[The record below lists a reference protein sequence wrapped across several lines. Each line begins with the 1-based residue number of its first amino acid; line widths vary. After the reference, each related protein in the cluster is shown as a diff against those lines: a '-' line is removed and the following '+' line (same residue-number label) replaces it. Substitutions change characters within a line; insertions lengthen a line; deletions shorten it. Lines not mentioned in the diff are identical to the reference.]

1 MSAYCERFP
10 SAFKAVI
17 ESPIFSTFWVDQQIH
32 AALIGEFVL
41 PCPGFCF
48 LDFEVGQRHDG
59 NCGGN
64 VLVTVNYTVSYR
76 QITLH

>member
-1 MSAYCERFP
+1 MSAHCERFP

-41 PCPGFCF
+41 LCLGFCF

-59 NCGGN
+59 
-64 VLVTVNYTVSYR
+64 
-76 QITLH
+76 I